1 MPLSCHLSLTC
12 SLCLFVVVKN
22 CRDVVAFLAHEE
34 VGHLGH
40 CGLAK
45 MGQENKEAMETLL
58 EILEGSAGEM
68 EA

>member
-1 MPLSCHLSLTC
+1 
-12 SLCLFVVVKN
+12 VVVKN

-45 MGQENKEAMETLL
+45 MGQENKEEMETLL